1 MTVTSVVLNFRA
13 ALLALVPMVERVGI
27 PWKRPDAYD
36 EWDAI
41 ASVLFEKLVVEM
53 LRWSLPEYDQED
65 FQLPAYDLLL
75 PTYANMGTL
84 EVAHPSLRP
93 GRWLFHAFG
102 TDGEPFDLVEVRSVS
117 VDGAPLSEELKV
129 CPIDGAVFRL
139 RIHSDQG
146 PIEEV
151 EIQED

>member
-1 MTVTSVVLNFRA
+1 MKVTTVLLNFRG

-41 ASVLFEKLVVEM
+41 ASALFEKLVVEV
-53 LRWSLPEYDQED
+53 LRWSLPEDEQKD

-75 PTYANMGTL
+75 PRYVGMGTL
-84 EVAHPSLRP
+84 EVVHPSLQR

-102 TDGEPFDLVEVRSVS
+102 TESKPFDLVEVRSLS
-117 VDGAPLSEELKV
+117 VDGSPLSEELKT
-129 CPIDGAVFRL
+129 CPIDEVVFRL
-139 RIHSDQG
+139 RIHSDRE
-146 PIEEV
+146 PIDEV
-151 EIQED
+151 EIPEY